1 MKRRRKKNKDFNIN
15 QKSFYF
21 EDYLETNQKNKKVK
35 NSNISQDR
43 VYLLFFLFF
52 SLITIFSIK
61 IIFVSLKN
69 LEVYNQK
76 NNSFYQEL
84 KSDHLDIFLQ

>member
-1 MKRRRKKNKDFNIN
+1 MKRKRKKNKDFNIN

-21 EDYLETNQKNKKVK
+21 EDYLETNQKNQRVK
-35 NSNISQDR
+35 TSNISQDR

-69 LEVYNQK
+69 IETYNQK
-76 NNSFYQEL
+76 DNSFYNT
-84 KSDHLDIFLQ
+84 S